1 DRARRRKEE
10 EENKV
15 EREREKD
22 RTRAGKQLL
31 EAKRVEEEN
40 ERKRSATDIKS
51 PLYTSYEALGYSSFL
66 ALRKVEKEEERR
78 ARDKIRQKLEMD
90 KLERRSRL
98 KLHPE
103 DLSSSRPATSV
114 KPEKE
119 DSIPVNSP
127 MVPVNFGR
135 KPELMRDCLRS
146 LKRKHKEDDA
156 KVRKAFHTL
165 LIYVKNVAR
174 NPDEEKFRKI
184 RLSNPAFQDRV
195 GAFEEGTEFL
205 ELCGFERVG
214 DKFLHLPKDK
224 VDMEAYVKSSL
235 TLWPWQQENQA
246 WFDNNWGAVFNLAPS
261 KLIFLIT
268 YSPPRHQ
275 REALFPARHP
285 FIHLQPIYAG
295 SDILIIQSLHSF
307 THFLHKSI
315 ILFILQLPHS
325 CSRKASNKLLK
336 RGPRC
341 HAINKLAQCG
351 LSCCHGKH
359 GTRTITINLKA
370 ATVFQGWHEPPSK
383 KVIIHEQATK
393 SAVQPLAR
401 FREAHLVGWRIVE
414 SHRFLVRYKAQT
426 TWLTLCPE
434 DFLKRVTIWG
444 VFCSLEDCSVT
455 PHS

>member
-1 DRARRRKEE
+1 MAVPEVNTEMLRELQDMGFPLAPATRALHYSGNSSLEAAINWIIEHENDPDIDQMPLVSVQIEIGTSTSSSITEQVMLKAQELRDRARRRKEE

-51 PLYTSYEALGYSSFL
+51 PLYTSSEAFGYSSFL

-214 DKFLHLPKDK
+214 DKFLYLPKDK
-224 VDMEAYVKSSL
+224 VDMEVFSLSTPSRTFFTRASFSSSFNSL
-235 TLWPWQQENQA
+235 TLARAKPGIKA
-246 WFDNNWGAVFNLAPS
+246 
-261 KLIFLIT
+261 
-268 YSPPRHQ
+268 
-275 REALFPARHP
+275 FPANP
-285 FIHLQPIYAG
+285 LGACG
-295 SDILIIQSLHSF
+295 
-307 THFLHKSI
+307 T
-315 ILFILQLPHS
+315 ILFLVSTGNNIVETFS
-325 CSRKASNKLLK
+325 SSISSAMLLVF
-336 RGPRC
+336 
-341 HAINKLAQCG
+341 HIF
-351 LSCCHGKH
+351 
-359 GTRTITINLKA
+359 A
-370 ATVFQGWHEPPSK
+370 ATTSK
-383 KVIIHEQATK
+383 V
-393 SAVQPLAR
+393 VQ
-401 FREAHLVGWRIVE
+401 
-414 SHRFLVRYKAQT
+414 
-426 TWLTLCPE
+426 
-434 DFLKRVTIWG
+434 
-444 VFCSLEDCSVT
+444 FCSFPSPRPAFFRFAMRWGDK
-455 PHS
+455 